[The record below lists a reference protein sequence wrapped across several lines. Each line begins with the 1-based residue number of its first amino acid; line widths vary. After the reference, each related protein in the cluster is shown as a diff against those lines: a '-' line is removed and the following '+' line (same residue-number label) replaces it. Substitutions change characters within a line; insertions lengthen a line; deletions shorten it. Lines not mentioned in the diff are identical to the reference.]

1 MITTKKLVKKYG
13 KGELELTVLRSI
25 DLEIQD
31 GEFVAIIGPS
41 GAGKSTLLY
50 QLSLLDSPTAGEVHL
65 GGISTST
72 LNEVQKTALR
82 LNKLGYVFQDYA
94 LLPELSAIENVMLPM
109 LVQNTTTEA
118 ARKKATRA
126 LERIGLGDKLH
137 NKPSQLSGG
146 QQQRVSIARA
156 IAHEP
161 EILFADEP
169 TANLDSASAGP
180 VMDAFVELHKAGQT
194 IIMVTHEDEYA
205 DKAKR
210 VITLKDGTIVSDVRR
225 S

>member
-1 MITTKKLVKKYG
+1 MIIAKKLVKKYG

-25 DLEIQD
+25 DLEIND

-65 GGISTST
+65 GGIVTSK
-72 LNEVQKTALR
+72 LSEVQKTALR

-109 LVQNTTTEA
+109 LVQNIPSSL

-126 LERIGLGDKLH
+126 LERIGLGDKLQ

-210 VITLKDGTIVSDVRR
+210 VITLKDGTIISDVRR
-225 S
+225 